1 MLRKSVW
8 QNLHN
13 HFTHDTYPKKL
24 YLTLYNYL
32 DLKDCGWAR
41 RIQRRAQ
48 GGPGHSK
55 AGTDRHMEI
64 VVWAHTSTQ
73 SWTVLL

>member
-1 MLRKSVW
+1 MYQYTMLRKSVW

-32 DLKDCGWAR
+32 NK
-41 RIQRRAQ
+41 
-48 GGPGHSK
+48 
-55 AGTDRHMEI
+55 
-64 VVWAHTSTQ
+64 
-73 SWTVLL
+73 LLRDTFSEKEYCK